1 MDFESLSAALIR
13 EYNLC
18 FTTVDWAGGDDGG
31 RGRDSPSLPAAD
43 GQDRGVLPR
52 VVESL
57 VVKRRSLKELMNG
70 EVDPDKREQASS
82 DLFEIFAS

>member
-18 FTTVDWAGGDDGG
+18 FTTVDWAGGDGGG
-31 RGRDSPSLPAAD
+31 RGRDSPPLPAD
-43 GQDRGVLPR
+43 GRDRGVLPR

-57 VVKRRSLKELMNG
+57 VVTRRNLKELMNG
-70 EVDPDKREQASS
+70 EVDPDKREQASF
-82 DLFEIFAS
+82 DLFEIFVS